1 MKNLIAILLAVALM
15 VTLAVNVCAEKLP
28 DDDEK
33 ATSVVYDV
41 VPSYTVTIPS
51 AVTGNTATVTIG
63 AKPVLLE
70 TEKIVVS
77 IGTSANYDEGF
88 RLKSVDQEV
97 YIAYTISNGSGNIV
111 VGDVIL
117 EQPAAAPNDATV
129 NLTFANDKAV
139 YSGNYRDT
147 LTFVIA
153 VEDSATE

>member
-1 MKNLIAILLAVALM
+1 MK
-15 VTLAVNVCAEKLP
+15 
-28 DDDEK
+28 
-33 ATSVVYDV
+33 
-41 VPSYTVTIPS
+41 S
-51 AVTGNTATVTIG
+51 A
-63 AKPVLLE
+63 
-70 TEKIVVS
+70 
-77 IGTSANYDEGF
+77 
-88 RLKSVDQEV
+88 DQEV
-97 YIAYTISNGSGNIV
+97 YIAYTISNGSRNIA